1 MRKYLISFALMM
13 LNMLPAIANPHGKIY
28 SVDGHG
34 GSSGGLMII
43 VLIAI
48 GLYVCFGSD
57 KKNK

>member
-1 MRKYLISFALMM
+1 MFPVM
-13 LNMLPAIANPHGKIY
+13 ANPHGKIY